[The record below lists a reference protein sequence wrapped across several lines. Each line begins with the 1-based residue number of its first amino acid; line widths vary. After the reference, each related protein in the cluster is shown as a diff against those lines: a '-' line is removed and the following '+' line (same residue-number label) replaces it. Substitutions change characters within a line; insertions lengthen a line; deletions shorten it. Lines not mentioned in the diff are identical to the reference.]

1 MLCHKSIKQNLELP
15 KYTKFNHFVN
25 LIWFNLIFENL
36 VYFDNHQEVSSLL
49 RSFVQIYISVF
60 AILSLKSKVSFK
72 IRNLFS
78 SINGVIY
85 DVLRTWFV
93 SCMICMSN
101 LPFLF
106 YKFIPSFLWL
116 AAFYRWSAFH
126 TNYSHELFPTCSKC
140 IWVQSTNNGDKI
152 NV

>member
-1 MLCHKSIKQNLELP
+1 MELL

-93 SCMICMSN
+93 CQIYPSFFIN
-101 LPFLF
+101 LFPPFFGWLPFIGDRLF
-106 YKFIPSFLWL
+106 TPIIHMNFSQL
-116 AAFYRWSAFH
+116 
-126 TNYSHELFPTCSKC
+126 
-140 IWVQSTNNGDKI
+140 VQNAYEFNLRTMGI
-152 NV
+152 R

>member
-1 MLCHKSIKQNLELP
+1 MRIWYILTIIK
-15 KYTKFNHFVN
+15 KYLVCFVH
-25 LIWFNLIFENL
+25 LSKYIFQ
-36 VYFDNHQEVSSLL
+36 F
-49 RSFVQIYISVF
+49 F
-60 AILSLKSKVSFK
+60 AILSIKSKVSFK

-116 AAFYRWSAFH
+116 AAFYRWSATH
-126 TNYSHELFPTCSKC
+126 TTYSHALFPICSKC
-140 IWVQSTNNGDKI
+140 NGIVLRQKKMYIWYEFNLRTMGIRQMYRIT
-152 NV
+152 